1 MASKP
6 QSAPKQKKTPP
17 VHREKLAA
25 DDEAE
30 RCILAF
36 LILGGAW
43 IDGLGDEPFSDRRH
57 KLIWQAI
64 ESLHL
69 RGATVERPAVAAELT
84 ETKSLDAAGGFN
96 YLIHLEDETGIHST
110 ADVTPYVRRVLDA
123 AKRRNMQRAAYAL
136 LGDLASGEKST
147 DELLANATEIYAKL
161 GTRMNTAGT
170 SRLASVN
177 LDAVQPTITLLNS
190 LAVFGGRIQFES
202 VKGRGPM
209 IVATFAAG
217 GEAIWHS
224 MTDLTSFARSQAIL
238 AEATRELIPTPPRK
252 TIKAAWEPA
261 VALILQLAGMARVTS
276 ADKLRDE
283 FEDILQ
289 CAWKRAERPAA
300 TDDKEFLDKL
310 RACQTHKRNPQGP
323 PPESCVWH
331 DGEYCYVHQ
340 PSLIEW
346 LSTPGGRNRHY
357 DWGDVRD
364 ALLLLDF
371 TPEQIHRSYDGV
383 SAKVRLWRGPLE
395 ILVDD
400 ESGE

>member
-17 VHREKLAA
+17 VQREKLAA
-25 DDEAE
+25 DDQTE

-43 IDGLGDEPFSDRRH
+43 IDGLGDDLFSDRRH
-57 KLIWQAI
+57 KLIWRAI

-69 RGATVERPAVAAELT
+69 RGASIERPAVAAELVEAKT
-84 ETKSLDAAGGFN
+84 LDAAGGLS
-96 YLIHLEDETGIHST
+96 YLIRLEDETGIHPT
-110 ADVTPYVRRVLDA
+110 ADIMPYVRRLLDA
-123 AKRRNMQRAAYAL
+123 AKRRTMQRHAYAL
-136 LGDLASGEKST
+136 LGDLASGAKST

-161 GTRMNTAGT
+161 GTRINAAGM

-209 IVATFAAG
+209 IVATF
-217 GEAIWHS
+217 
-224 MTDLTSFARSQAIL
+224 
-238 AEATRELIPTPPRK
+238 
-252 TIKAAWEPA
+252 
-261 VALILQLAGMARVTS
+261 
-276 ADKLRDE
+276 
-283 FEDILQ
+283 
-289 CAWKRAERPAA
+289 
-300 TDDKEFLDKL
+300 LDKL

-340 PSLIEW
+340 PSLVEW

-400 ESGE
+400 ETEA